1 MAYKSLE
8 DICNIAK
15 QENIPFWEVIRGDD
29 CRERQV
35 SPEESFAMMEQMYL
49 AMEKADQ
56 KYRGDQKSHSGMA
69 GGDGKLLEEYVKQGK
84 NLSGPFIGQVMQ
96 RAVKMAESNACMRR
110 IVAAP
115 TAGSCGV
122 LPAVLLS
129 YESQYDCPRQK
140 IIEALFVAAGIGQII
155 AERASIAGA
164 SGGCQAEI
172 GSASAMA
179 AGALTY
185 LLGGKEPEICSA
197 VAISLKGLLGLTC
210 DPVCGLVEVPCIKRN
225 SAGAVNAVTSAQMA
239 LAGVK
244 SAICPDEVI
253 DTMRRIGNVMPSCLK
268 ETSEGGLAVTQA
280 AEQIQLKL
288 EAQQVETS
296 KI

>member
-210 DPVCGLVEVPCIKRN
+210 DPIGGLVEVPCVKRN
-225 SAGAVNAVTSAQMA
+225 VIGAVNAVTTADMVT
-239 LAGVK
+239 AGIQSVIP
-244 SAICPDEVI
+244 ADEVI
-253 DTMRRIGNVMPSCLK
+253 DAMGEIGREMPK
-268 ETSEGGLAVTQA
+268 RYRETSEGGLAVTPTA
-280 AEQIQLKL
+280 LKIASEL
-288 EAQQVETS
+288 REKE
-296 KI
+296 

>member
-129 YESQYDCPRQK
+129 YESRYDCPRQK

-210 DPVCGLVEVPCIKRN
+210 DPIGGLVEVPCVKRN
-225 SAGAVNAVTSAQMA
+225 VIGAVNAVATADMVT
-239 LAGVK
+239 AGIQSVIP
-244 SAICPDEVI
+244 ADEVI
-253 DTMRRIGNVMPSCLK
+253 DAMGEIGREMPK
-268 ETSEGGLAVTQA
+268 RYRETSEGGLAVTPTA
-280 AEQIQLKL
+280 I
-288 EAQQVETS
+288 
-296 KI
+296 KIASELREKE

>member
-115 TAGSCGV
+115 TAGSCGL

-140 IIEALFVAAGIGQII
+140 II
-155 AERASIAGA
+155 
-164 SGGCQAEI
+164 
-172 GSASAMA
+172 
-179 AGALTY
+179 
-185 LLGGKEPEICSA
+185 
-197 VAISLKGLLGLTC
+197 
-210 DPVCGLVEVPCIKRN
+210 
-225 SAGAVNAVTSAQMA
+225 
-239 LAGVK
+239 
-244 SAICPDEVI
+244 
-253 DTMRRIGNVMPSCLK
+253 
-268 ETSEGGLAVTQA
+268 
-280 AEQIQLKL
+280 
-288 EAQQVETS
+288 
-296 KI
+296 

>member
-210 DPVCGLVEVPCIKRN
+210 DPIGGLVEVPGVKRN
-225 SAGAVNAVTSAQMA
+225 VIGAVNAVTTADMVT
-239 LAGVK
+239 AGIQSVIP
-244 SAICPDEVI
+244 ADEVI
-253 DTMRRIGNVMPSCLK
+253 DAMGEIGREMPK
-268 ETSEGGLAVTQA
+268 RYRETSEGGLAVTPTA
-280 AEQIQLKL
+280 LKIASEL
-288 EAQQVETS
+288 SEKE
-296 KI
+296 

>member
-210 DPVCGLVEVPCIKRN
+210 DPIGGLVEVPCVKRN
-225 SAGAVNAVTSAQMA
+225 VIGAVNAVTTADMVT
-239 LAGVK
+239 AGIQSVIP
-244 SAICPDEVI
+244 ADEVI
-253 DTMRRIGNVMPSCLK
+253 DAMGEIGREMPQRYR
-268 ETSEGGLAVTQA
+268 ETSEGGLAVTPTA
-280 AEQIQLKL
+280 LKIASEL
-288 EAQQVETS
+288 SEKE
-296 KI
+296 